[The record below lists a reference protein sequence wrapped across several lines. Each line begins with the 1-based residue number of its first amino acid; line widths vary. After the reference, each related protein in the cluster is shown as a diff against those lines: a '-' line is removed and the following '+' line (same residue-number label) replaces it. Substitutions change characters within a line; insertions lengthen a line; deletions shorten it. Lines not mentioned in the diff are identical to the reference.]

1 MSLTF
6 ICKDFTEGYFK
17 LNNYL
22 FFKNDYDYER
32 GGVTAHKFDV
42 TMRSDSPKCSLNL
55 HDLNY
60 TSNKWNMLQN
70 LYLDPQEL
78 GVFVGRIQHY
88 QSQSKYKKYIPDI
101 AMQFKSRRN
110 VSGACLLSISLG
122 YNREKWRCSVTS
134 RASEL
139 TCRWPMDLIFVNVF
153 LRTVCEYLGVDY
165 EGIEVSW
172 HMISTYQSITSM
184 PYFLVF
190 AGKEDWFAEAEK
202 NPDNLTS
209 WQAYTLKRYKKC
221 YQGDAYTSYRV
232 QRRPMEAYRML
243 KGEMERKQLLWTE
256 DLTLRIVPFKGVFEE
271 DYDEVDILHV
281 DMKTLKGLQQ
291 EAIEEDLFGKGGYR

>member
-1 MSLTF
+1 MSLKLN
-6 ICKDFTEGYFK
+6 CNSFTEGFYK

-22 FFKNDYDYER
+22 FFENAYDYER

-42 TMRSDSPKCSLNL
+42 TMVAASPACDLNL

-60 TSNKWNMLQN
+60 TSNKWNMINN
-70 LYLDPQEL
+70 LYIDPQEV
-78 GVFVGRIQHY
+78 GVFLGRIQHY
-88 QSQSKYKKYIPDI
+88 HGHSKHKLYIPDI
-101 AMQFKSRRN
+101 AMQFKTRRN
-110 VSGACLLSISLG
+110 VSGACLLNLSLG

-139 TCRWPMDLIFVNVF
+139 TCRWPMDLIFINVL
-153 LRTVCEYLGVDY
+153 LRTLSEELGIDY
-165 EGIEVSW
+165 TKIEVTW

-184 PYFLVF
+184 PYFIVM
-190 AGKEDWFAEAEK
+190 AGKEDWFEK
-202 NPDNLTS
+202 AQANPDELS
-209 WQAYTLKRYKKC
+209 AWQKYTLKRYLKC
-221 YQGDAYTSYRV
+221 YKGDAYTAYRV

-256 DLTLRIVPFKGVFEE
+256 DLSIRIVPFKGVLEE

-281 DMKTLKGLQQ
+281 DMGVLKGLIQ
-291 EAIEEDLFGKGGYR
+291 EAKDNDLWGKGGYR